1 MAINMHNM
9 DCMVFMAGLPDKAY
23 ELAIVER
30 LNNYDMAVGISKY
43 AGYITLTQNKEMCHA
58 EK

>member
-1 MAINMHNM
+1 MIKIFNQ
-9 DCMVFMAGLPDKAY
+9 DCMEFLAKTPDKAY

-30 LNNYDMAVGISKY
+30 LNNYDMAVDISKY
-43 AGYITLTQNKEMCHA
+43 VGYITLTQNKEMCHA